1 MLKETRER
9 WRAVVL
15 LKVRGENGRVPEDAE
30 IAERAGFR
38 VRTLDHCYAR
48 PEFREML
55 RAEEERVR
63 EEIRLAAAARLLHA
77 LRNPADKDDGAKL
90 ALTVWDK
97 SRRDGEE
104 NGCGLPR
111 GEGGCEANNGG
122 AEAGLERLT
131 DRDLA
136 AIAALAYSGDGEG
149 PPSGSPRAAT
159 AQAEPG
165 GAASSGEGGA

>member
-104 NGCGLPR
+104 NGC
-111 GEGGCEANNGG
+111 EGNGG
-122 AEAGLERLT
+122 NGLEARLERLS

-136 AIAALAYSGDGEG
+136 AIAAF
-149 PPSGSPRAAT
+149 AADS
-159 AQAEPG
+159 AEAEPG
-165 GAASSGEGGA
+165 GAADAGEDDG

>member
-30 IAERAGFR
+30 IAQRVGFR

-55 RAEEERVR
+55 RAQEERVR
-63 EEIRLAAAARLLHA
+63 EEIRLAATARLLHA

-104 NGCGLPR
+104 GGCG
-111 GEGGCEANNGG
+111 CETNNGG
-122 AEAGLERLT
+122 VEAGLERLS

-136 AIAALAYSGDGEG
+136 AIAA
-149 PPSGSPRAAT
+149 
-159 AQAEPG
+159 QAEPG
-165 GAASSGEGGA
+165 GAEGPGEGGA